1 MLKLE
6 KVNKTIEM
14 FRDYVIREAKD
25 NLKRTGHNNTSSLA
39 NSLKGEIV
47 VDDKYAILGFK
58 MNDYGTF
65 VDLGVKGK
73 TSSNRAPNSP
83 YKFGSGTGKKGGL
96 TQGILKWVK
105 QKGFQFR
112 SKEEGS
118 KGRFLSYESTA
129 YLITRAIFHKGIK
142 PSLFF
147 TNLKSPLKASLTL
160 LGSLTVDGINLLPP
174 PPLILPP
181 ILKTFPP
188 APASFNTF

>member
-47 VDDKYAILGFK
+47 SDDKYAIVAFK
-58 MNDYGTF
+58 MNYYGTF

-73 TSSNRAPNSP
+73 TSSTKAPDSP
-83 YKFGSGTGKKGGL
+83 YKFGSGKGKGNGGL
-96 TQGILKWVK
+96 TKGIQKWVR

-112 SKEEGS
+112 SREEGS

-129 YLITRAIFHKGIK
+129 YLITRAIFNKGIK

-147 TNLKSPLKASLTL
+147 TKPFEAGYKKYIDVDLLKAFGQDIDTIIDYNLKDIK
-160 LGSLTVDGINLLPP
+160 
-174 PPLILPP
+174 
-181 ILKTFPP
+181 
-188 APASFNTF
+188 

>member
-6 KVNKTIEM
+6 KVNKTIQM
-14 FRDYVIREAKD
+14 FRDYVIKEAKD

-39 NSLKGEIV
+39 NSIKGEVLTEDNFTVI
-47 VDDKYAILGFK
+47 GFQ

-73 TSSNRAPNSP
+73 TSSTKAPNSP
-83 YKFGSGTGKKGGL
+83 YQFGSGTGAKGGL
-96 TQGILKWVK
+96 TKGIQKWVR

-147 TNLKSPLKASLTL
+147 TKPFEAGYKKYIDTDLIKAFGQDIETMVDYNLKDIK
-160 LGSLTVDGINLLPP
+160 
-174 PPLILPP
+174 
-181 ILKTFPP
+181 
-188 APASFNTF
+188 